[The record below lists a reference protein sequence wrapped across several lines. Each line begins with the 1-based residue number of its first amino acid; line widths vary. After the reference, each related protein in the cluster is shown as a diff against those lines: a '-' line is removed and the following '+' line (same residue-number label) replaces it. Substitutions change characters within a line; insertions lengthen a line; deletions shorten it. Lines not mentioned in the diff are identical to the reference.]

1 MTSAGG
7 LEEAVNGKALYVCF
21 HHLVGFF
28 LSQLPETSFFL
39 YLCLYQEK
47 YNRTG
52 NFVDLCFFNF
62 HSIILCSQCQMLC
75 FVFLG
80 NRGDYFVVPWD

>member
-21 HHLVGFF
+21 YHLVVVFFF

-39 YLCLYQEK
+39 YLCLYQKK

-52 NFVDLCFFNF
+52 NFVDLFF
-62 HSIILCSQCQMLC
+62 
-75 FVFLG
+75 
-80 NRGDYFVVPWD
+80 